1 MRVLHALVTLAAV
14 TAAATSFAATDTNL
28 GKTLHDKQ
36 CTSCHV
42 KQFGGDGSRMYTRT
56 DHKIKN
62 AAALKQR
69 VAGCAAQTGAKW
81 LPDEEEAVV
90 AYLAQQFY
98 KFK

>member
-1 MRVLHALVTLAAV
+1 MFPKLTLLVSLLALSGGSALAAPD
-14 TAAATSFAATDTNL
+14 AKL

-36 CTSCHV
+36 CTACHV
-42 KQFGGDGSRMYTRT
+42 KQFGGDGSKMYTRP

-69 VAGCAAQTGAKW
+69 VAGCSAQTGAKW
-81 LPDEEEAVV
+81 LPDEEEAVA

>member
-1 MRVLHALVTLAAV
+1 MISKPAIFASLLVLCGGSALAAP
-14 TAAATSFAATDTNL
+14 DIKL

-42 KQFGGDGSRMYTRT
+42 QQFGGDGSKMYTRA
-56 DHKIKN
+56 DHKIKT

-90 AYLAQQFY
+90 AHLAQQFY